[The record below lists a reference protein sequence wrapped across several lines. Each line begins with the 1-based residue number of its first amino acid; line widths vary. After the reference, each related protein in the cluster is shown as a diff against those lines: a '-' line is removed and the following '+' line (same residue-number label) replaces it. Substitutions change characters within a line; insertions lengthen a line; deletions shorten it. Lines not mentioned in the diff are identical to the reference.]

1 MKCVH
6 LENVARAIISVVN
19 VLGVLKVIFLVSCQS
34 VSPSV
39 SILMVGGAE
48 VGHFNGFT
56 FLKVFIL
63 FKNALVLLGHHGK
76 MGDVAMIKISVQS
89 VLLAHG

>member
-48 VGHFNGFT
+48 VGHFKGFS
-56 FLKVFIL
+56 FLKYLSFLRMPLCCWDIMEKWEML
-63 FKNALVLLGHHGK
+63 
-76 MGDVAMIKISVQS
+76 Q
-89 VLLAHG
+89 

>member
-48 VGHFNGFT
+48 VGHFNVF
-56 FLKVFIL
+56 FL
-63 FKNALVLLGHHGK
+63 LLSIPE
-76 MGDVAMIKISVQS
+76 MQ
-89 VLLAHG
+89 